1 MTFVVEPGTLAPALE
16 HAYLRLEQSRF
27 ADALWARR
35 LDVWTADAAVQQT
48 IANRLGWLDAV
59 GAMTPHV
66 QMLRTFAESVR
77 TTGFT
82 DVVLLGM
89 GGSSLVSEVLRTV
102 AGVSSGFPRFRV
114 LDSVNPDAIRSAMN
128 RVETTLF
135 IMASK
140 SGSTIELTTLAAEAA
155 KRLRDAGVDNPGSH
169 FVAITDA
176 NTALH
181 TRARDEGF
189 RELFL
194 NPADIGGRFSALS
207 FFGLVP
213 AALMGIDVDALLTSA
228 GEMAAACTDHDPR
241 RNPGLALGALMAA
254 AASQGRDK
262 LTLAMP
268 ETLTPFGLWIEQLV
282 AESTGKH
289 GKGVVP
295 VVGEAGDIR
304 VGADTA
310 LVLMTLAGGGTVRSA
325 RLPRPACASRGGQPD
340 LATRAHD
347 AGVPLL
353 CITLPDVAALGGE
366 FFRWEVATAAAGM
379 LLGINPFDE
388 PNVQQAKDATR
399 ALLDTYTRERRLP
412 VPEPDGALEGTRL
425 ALTGAAKAA
434 VDAAGPFGFLN
445 VVRSGDYVSLLA
457 YLPPDDDRFAPALA
471 QLRKTIGTSTG
482 CPATLGY
489 GPRYLHS
496 TGQLHKGGPN
506 TGVFVIV
513 ASEPAEDLP
522 IPGFPYSFGTL
533 ELAQA
538 VGDFESLDRAGRR
551 ALLVLLPGPDPT
563 FLQQVTNKLLTP
575 VP

>member
-1 MTFVVEPGTLAPALE
+1 MTFVVEPGPLASALE

-35 LDVWTADAAVQQT
+35 LDVWTGDAAVRQT
-48 IANRLGWLDAV
+48 IANRLGWLGAV

-66 QMLRTFAESVR
+66 RALRAFAESVR
-77 TTGFT
+77 TDGFS

-102 AGVSSGFPRFRV
+102 VGVSSGFPRFRV
-114 LDSVNPDAIRSAMN
+114 LDSVNPDAIRSAMD

-140 SGSTIELTTLAAEAA
+140 SGSTIELTALAAEAA
-155 KRLRDAGVDNPGSH
+155 KRLRDAGVANPGSH
-169 FVAITDA
+169 CVAITDEH
-176 NTALH
+176 TALH
-181 TRARDEGF
+181 ARARDEGF
-189 RELFL
+189 RDLFL

-213 AALMGIDVDALLTSA
+213 AALMGIDIDALLASA
-228 GEMAAACTDHDPR
+228 GRMAAACTDRDPR

-254 AASQGRDK
+254 GASQGRDK

-268 ETLTPFGLWIEQLV
+268 EALAPFGLWIEQLV

-295 VVGEAGDIR
+295 VVGEPGD
-304 VGADTA
+304 VPFGADRVVVSMA
-310 LVLMTLAGGGTVRSA
+310 LAGA
-325 RLPRPACASRGGQPD
+325 AP
-340 LATRAHD
+340 
-347 AGVPLL
+347 PLL
-353 CITLPDVAALGGE
+353 DAARAPNVPRLHIALPDVAALGGE
-366 FFRWEVATAAAGM
+366 FFRWEVATATAGM
-379 LLGINPFDE
+379 LLDINPFDE

-399 ALLDTYTRERRLP
+399 ALLDTYVRESRLP
-412 VPEPDGALEGTRL
+412 VPEPDAELEGIRL
-425 ALTGAAKAA
+425 ALTKAAKEA

-445 VVRSGDYVSLLA
+445 VIRPGDYVSLLA
-457 YLPPDDDRFAPALA
+457 YLPPDDARFAPTLA
-471 QLRKTIGTSTG
+471 QVRTTIGASTG

-496 TGQLHKGGPN
+496 TGQLHKGGPKS
-506 TGVFVIV
+506 GVFVIV
-513 ASEPAEDLP
+513 VSEPAEDLA
-522 IPGFPYSFGTL
+522 IPGLPYSFGTL

-538 VGDFESLDRAGRR
+538 VGDFQSLDRTGRR
-551 ALLVLLPGPDPT
+551 ALLIRLPAPDPLL
-563 FLQQVTNKLLTP
+563 LQRVTESLLVQP
-575 VP
+575 P

>member
-1 MTFVVEPGTLAPALE
+1 VTFVVEPGPLAPALE

-27 ADALWARR
+27 ADALWSRR
-35 LDVWTADAAVQQT
+35 LDVWTQDAGVQT
-48 IANRLGWLDAV
+48 NIANRLGWLSAA
-59 GAMTPHV
+59 GAMKPHV
-66 QMLRTFAESVR
+66 QTLRTFAESVR
-77 TTGFT
+77 ANGFT

-102 AGVSSGFPRFRV
+102 VGVSAGFPRFRV
-114 LDSVNPDAIRSAMN
+114 LDSVNPDAIRSAMV

-155 KRLRDAGVDNPGSH
+155 HRLRNAGVASPGSH
-169 FVAITDA
+169 FVAITDE

-181 TRARDEGF
+181 TRAREEGF
-189 RELFL
+189 RDLFL

-213 AALMGIDVDALLTSA
+213 AALMGIDVDAMLTSA

-241 RNPGLALGALMAA
+241 RNPGLALGAFMAG
-254 AASQGRDK
+254 AASRGRDK
-262 LTLAMP
+262 LTLAIAEP
-268 ETLTPFGLWIEQLV
+268 LRPFGLWIEQLV

-289 GKGVVP
+289 GTGVLP
-295 VVGEAGDIR
+295 VIGDGGEVRSGD
-304 VGADTA
+304 DTA
-310 LVLMTLAGGGTVRSA
+310 LVIMTLAGEGGVRA
-325 RLPRPACASRGGQPD
+325 P
-340 LATRAHD
+340 T
-347 AGVPLL
+347 AGVPL
-353 CITLPDVAALGGE
+353 IRIDVPDAAALGGE

-399 ALLDTYTRERRLP
+399 VLLDTYVREGRLP
-412 VPEPDGALEGTRL
+412 VPEPDGAVEGIRL
-425 ALTGAAKAA
+425 ALSGSARAA

-457 YLPPDDDRFAPALA
+457 YLPPDDDRFTPALA
-471 QLRKTIGTSTG
+471 RLRRTIGVSTG

-522 IPGFPYSFGTL
+522 IPGLPYSFGTL

-551 ALLVLLPGPDPT
+551 ALLILLPGPDPS
-563 FLQQVTNKLLTP
+563 FLQQVTAILLTP
-575 VP
+575 DP

>member
-1 MTFVVEPGTLAPALE
+1 MTFVVEPGPLAHALE

-27 ADALWARR
+27 ADALWSRR
-35 LDVWTADAAVQQT
+35 LDVWTPDALVQQN
-48 IANRLGWLDAV
+48 IANRLGWLGAI
-59 GAMTPHV
+59 GAMKPQVPQLTAFADSI
-66 QMLRTFAESVR
+66 RTG
-77 TTGFT
+77 GFT
-82 DVVLLGM
+82 DIVLLGM

-102 AGVSSGFPRFRV
+102 VGVSAGFPRFRV
-114 LDSVNPDAIRSAMN
+114 LDSVNPDAIRSAMS

-140 SGSTIELTTLAAEAA
+140 SGSTIELSTLAAEAA
-155 KRLRDAGVDNPGSH
+155 HRLRAAGVANPASH
-169 FVAITDA
+169 FVAITDE

-181 TRARDEGF
+181 TRARVEGF
-189 RELFL
+189 HNLFL

-213 AALMGIDVDALLTSA
+213 AALMGIDVDALLASA
-228 GEMAAACTDHDPR
+228 EEMAAACTDHDPR
-241 RNPGLALGALMAA
+241 RNPGLALGAFMAA
-254 AASQGRDK
+254 AASRGRDK
-262 LTLAMP
+262 LTLAMAEP
-268 ETLTPFGLWIEQLV
+268 LRPFGLWIEQLV

-289 GKGVVP
+289 GKGVLP
-295 VVGEAGDIR
+295 FICDGGDVRI
-304 VGADTA
+304 GDDTA
-310 LVLMTLAGGGTVRSA
+310 LVVMTLAGEGDVRSV
-325 RLPRPACASRGGQPD
+325 RLPRPAYASRGGQPD
-340 LATRAHD
+340 LGR
-347 AGVPLL
+347 VPL
-353 CITLPDVAALGGE
+353 IRIDVPNAAALGGE

-399 ALLDTYTRERRLP
+399 GLLDTYVREGRLP
-412 VPEPDGALEGTRL
+412 VPEPDGAVEGIRL
-425 ALTGAAKAA
+425 ALSGSARAA

-457 YLPPDDDRFAPALA
+457 YLPPDDNGFAPVLA
-471 QLRKTIGTSTG
+471 RLRRTIGLTTG

-506 TGVFVIV
+506 TGVFIIV
-513 ASEPAEDLP
+513 ASEPTEDLP
-522 IPGFPYSFGTL
+522 IPGLPYSFGTL

-551 ALLVLLPGPDPT
+551 ALLILLPGPDPS
-563 FLQQVTNKLLTP
+563 FLQQVTATLLTP
-575 VP
+575 NP

>member
-1 MTFVVEPGTLAPALE
+1 MTFVVEPGPLAPALE

-35 LDVWTADAAVQQT
+35 LDVWSADAAVQQT
-48 IANRLGWLDAV
+48 IANRLGWLGAV

-66 QMLRTFAESVR
+66 RALRTFAESVR
-77 TTGFT
+77 TGGFT

-102 AGVSSGFPRFRV
+102 AGVSPGFPRFRV
-114 LDSVNPDAIRSAMN
+114 LDSVNPDAIRSAMD

-155 KRLRDAGVDNPGSH
+155 KRLGDAGIANPGAH

-181 TRARDEGF
+181 TRARAEGF
-189 RELFL
+189 RDLFL

-268 ETLTPFGLWIEQLV
+268 GTLAPFGLWIEQLV

-289 GKGVVP
+289 GKGVMP
-295 VVGEAGDIR
+295 VVGGQSD
-304 VGADTA
+304 VPFGADRVVVSIA
-310 LVLMTLAGGGTVRSA
+310 LAGAAPPLLDAA
-325 RLPRPACASRGGQPD
+325 RA
-340 LATRAHD
+340 
-347 AGVPLL
+347 AGVPRLH
-353 CITLPDVAALGGE
+353 IALPDVAALGGE
-366 FFRWEVATAAAGM
+366 FFRWEVATATAGM
-379 LLGINPFDE
+379 LLDINPFDE

-399 ALLDTYTRERRLP
+399 TLLDTYTREHRLP
-412 VPEPDGALEGTRL
+412 VPDSDGELDGIRL
-425 ALTGAAKAA
+425 ALTGAAREA
-434 VDAAGPFGFLN
+434 VDVAGPFGFLN
-445 VVRSGDYVSLLA
+445 VIRSGDYVSLLA
-457 YLPPDDDRFAPALA
+457 YLPPDDHRFAPTLA
-471 QLRKTIGTSTG
+471 QFRTAIGASTG
-482 CPATLGY
+482 CAATLGY

-506 TGVFVIV
+506 TGVFIII

-522 IPGFPYSFGTL
+522 IPGMPYSFGTL

-538 VGDFESLDRAGRR
+538 VGDFQSLDRAGRR
-551 ALLVLLPGPDPT
+551 ALLILLPAPDPML
-563 FLQQVTNKLLTP
+563 LQRVTESLLIP
-575 VP
+575 IPNP

>member
-1 MTFVVEPGTLAPALE
+1 MTFVVEPGPLAHALE

-27 ADALWARR
+27 ADALWSRR
-35 LDVWTADAAVQQT
+35 LDVWTPDALVQQN
-48 IANRLGWLDAV
+48 IANRLGWLGAV

-66 QMLRTFAESVR
+66 RALRAFAESVR
-77 TTGFT
+77 TDGFS

-102 AGVSSGFPRFRV
+102 VGVSSGFPRFRV
-114 LDSVNPDAIRSAMN
+114 LDSVNPDAIRSAMD

-155 KRLRDAGVDNPGSH
+155 KRLGDAGIANPGAH

-181 TRARDEGF
+181 TRARAEGF
-189 RELFL
+189 RDLFL

-268 ETLTPFGLWIEQLV
+268 GTLAPFGLWIEQLV

-289 GKGVVP
+289 GKGVMP
-295 VVGEAGDIR
+295 VVGGQSD
-304 VGADTA
+304 VPFGADRVVVSIA
-310 LVLMTLAGGGTVRSA
+310 LAGAAPPLLDAA
-325 RLPRPACASRGGQPD
+325 RA
-340 LATRAHD
+340 
-347 AGVPLL
+347 AGVPRLH
-353 CITLPDVAALGGE
+353 IALPDVAALGGE
-366 FFRWEVATAAAGM
+366 FFRWEVATATAGM
-379 LLGINPFDE
+379 LLDINPFDE

-399 ALLDTYTRERRLP
+399 TLLDTYTREHRLP
-412 VPEPDGALEGTRL
+412 VPDSDGELDGIRL
-425 ALTGAAKAA
+425 ALTGAAREA
-434 VDAAGPFGFLN
+434 VDVAGPFGFLN
-445 VVRSGDYVSLLA
+445 VIRSGDYVSLLA
-457 YLPPDDDRFAPALA
+457 YLPPDDHRFAPTLA
-471 QLRKTIGTSTG
+471 QFRTAIGASTG
-482 CPATLGY
+482 CAATLGY

-506 TGVFVIV
+506 TGVFIII

-522 IPGFPYSFGTL
+522 IPGMPYSFGTL

-538 VGDFESLDRAGRR
+538 VGDFQSLDRAGRR
-551 ALLVLLPGPDPT
+551 ALLILLPAPDPML
-563 FLQQVTNKLLTP
+563 LQRVTESLLIP
-575 VP
+575 IPNP

>member
-1 MTFVVEPGTLAPALE
+1 MTFVVEPGPLAPALE

-27 ADALWARR
+27 ADALWNRR
-35 LDVWTADAAVQQT
+35 LDVWTADAGVQKT
-48 IANRLGWLDAV
+48 IANRLGWLSAV
-59 GAMTPHV
+59 GAMKPHV
-66 QMLRTFAESVR
+66 RTLRTFAESIR
-77 TTGFT
+77 ADGFT

-102 AGVSSGFPRFRV
+102 VGVSAGFPRFRV
-114 LDSVNPDAIRSAMN
+114 LDSVNPDAIRSAMA
-128 RVETTLF
+128 RAETTLF

-155 KRLRDAGVDNPGSH
+155 HRLRSSGVTNPGSH
-169 FVAITDA
+169 FVAITDE

-181 TRARDEGF
+181 TRARAEGF
-189 RELFL
+189 RDLFL

-213 AALMGIDVDALLTSA
+213 AALMGIDVDAMLTSA

-241 RNPGLALGALMAA
+241 RNPGLALGAFMAA
-254 AASQGRDK
+254 AASKGRDK

-268 ETLTPFGLWIEQLV
+268 EALTPFGLWIEQLV

-289 GKGVVP
+289 GKGVLP
-295 VVGEAGDIR
+295 VTADGSQVR
-304 VGADTA
+304 VGDDTA
-310 LVLMTLAGGGTVRSA
+310 LVVMTLAGQGHA
-325 RLPRPACASRGGQPD
+325 QAPA
-340 LATRAHD
+340 
-347 AGVPLL
+347 AGVPTFR
-353 CITLPDVAALGGE
+353 IDLPDVAALGGE

-399 ALLDTYTRERRLP
+399 VLLDTYVREGRLP
-412 VPEPDGALEGTRL
+412 VPEPDGAVEGIRL
-425 ALTGAAKAA
+425 ALSRSARAA

-457 YLPPDDDRFAPALA
+457 YLPPDDERFAPALA
-471 QLRKTIGTSTG
+471 RLQKTIGISTG
-482 CPATLGY
+482 CPATVGY

-513 ASEPAEDLP
+513 ASEPAQDLA
-522 IPGFPYSFGTL
+522 IPGLPYSFGTL

-551 ALLVLLPGPDPT
+551 ALLILLPGPDPS
-563 FLQQVTNKLLTP
+563 FLQQVTATLLTP
-575 VP
+575 RP

>member
-1 MTFVVEPGTLAPALE
+1 VTFVVEPGPIAPALE

-27 ADALWARR
+27 ADALWSRR
-35 LDVWTADAAVQQT
+35 LDVWTSDAAIQQK
-48 IANRLGWLDAV
+48 IANRLGWLGAV
-59 GAMTPHV
+59 RTMKPQV
-66 QMLRTFAESVR
+66 QQLSTFADSVR
-77 TTGFT
+77 ADGVT

-102 AGVSSGFPRFRV
+102 VGIAPGFPRFRV
-114 LDSVNPDAIRSAMN
+114 LDSVNPAAIRSAMN
-128 RVETTLF
+128 HIDTTLF

-140 SGSTIELTTLAAEAA
+140 SGSTIELTTLAAEADRRVRA
-155 KRLRDAGVDNPGSH
+155 AGVANPGLR
-169 FVAITDA
+169 FIAITDE

-181 TRARDEGF
+181 TLAVEKGF
-189 RELFL
+189 RDLFL

-213 AALMGIDVDALLTSA
+213 AALMGIDVEAMLTSA
-228 GEMAAACTDHDPR
+228 DEMAAACTDHDPR

-254 AASQGRDK
+254 AASQRRDK

-268 ETLTPFGLWIEQLV
+268 QALTPFGLWIEQLV

-289 GKGVVP
+289 GKGMLP
-295 VVGEAGDIR
+295 VVGEPADVALGNDRVIVSVALDGKTSPVLERAQAAG
-304 VGADTA
+304 
-310 LVLMTLAGGGTVRSA
+310 LPLMRI
-325 RLPRPACASRGGQPD
+325 D
-340 LATRAHD
+340 
-347 AGVPLL
+347 
-353 CITLPDVAALGGE
+353 LPDVTSLGGE
-366 FFRWEVATAAAGM
+366 FLRWEVATATAGR
-379 LLGINPFDE
+379 LLDINPFDE

-399 ALLDTYTRERRLP
+399 ALLDTYVRERRVP
-412 VPEPDGALEGTRL
+412 VPEPDGALEGIRL
-425 ALTGAAKAA
+425 ALTSAAKQA

-445 VVRSGDYVSLLA
+445 VIRSGDYVSLLA
-457 YLPPDDDRFAPALA
+457 YVAPDDERFAPALTH
-471 QLRKTIGTSTG
+471 LRTTIGASTG
-482 CPATLGY
+482 CAATLGY

-506 TGVFVIV
+506 TGVFIII

-551 ALLVLLPGPDPT
+551 GLLILLPGPDPA
-563 FLQQVTNKLLTP
+563 FLQPVMEKLLTP
-575 VP
+575 GI